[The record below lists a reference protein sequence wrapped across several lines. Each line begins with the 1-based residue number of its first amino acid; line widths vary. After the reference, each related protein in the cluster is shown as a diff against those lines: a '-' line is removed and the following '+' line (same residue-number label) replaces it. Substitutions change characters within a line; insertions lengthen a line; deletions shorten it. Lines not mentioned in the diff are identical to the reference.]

1 VGCRLIWSG
10 AHYLSS
16 LPYLRFADNVS
27 AYGTIFVN
35 LEIVPSVI
43 DTMNE
48 LRNNNQAFN
57 RLMHEQQERLKEL
70 ACINRTT
77 AILKEGKPVEESLQ
91 QIVLL
96 LPAAW
101 QYPEFTVARIRFA
114 GKEFESAGFKETAWR
129 MIQDFTTIDDEK
141 GTIEIFYSREFSME
155 SEGPFLKE
163 ERDLIQNIAGLLTG
177 FINSYKARDI
187 IRLTQSRKEEDDIT
201 ELSSRKL
208 LQKFLDRHNAERD
221 VFHDLMPFK
230 VKEILLV
237 ANLYDAYSIEGEGRF
252 SDHIL
257 GEYYQMS
264 LTSIPRVTGV
274 SGEEE
279 AFSRLKARHYDMIIM
294 MIGVDKETPMKLCRM
309 IKDRYPYLPTFFLL
323 NNPAD
328 VPFVK
333 NQKSLGVPVDNYFV
347 WTGESK
353 VFFAMVKLLEDRVN
367 VDNDT
372 RKGLTRVILLVEDSA
387 EYYSSYLPM
396 LYTVVMEQTKNLIE
410 DVATDELYKVLK
422 LRARPKV
429 LLASSYEDS
438 ITIYNKYKESL
449 LCVISDMRFPRNGK
463 VSDTAGF
470 ELIKYVKQ
478 ELPNLPTV
486 LQSSDPENAK
496 YAFKLKSNFINKNS
510 ESLLKDLK
518 LFINYYLGFGHFV
531 YRDTKGH
538 QIAVAKSMKE
548 FEAYLKT
555 IPEDSLAYH
564 AMKNHFSLWLMARGE
579 VKIAKIITPMKVS
592 DFASLKDLREFLID
606 IIRRRRQEMNKGKVV
621 NFEESAVIDETNVVC
636 LSAGSLGG
644 KGRGLAF
651 INTLIYSFE
660 LGRLLHGINI
670 RTPITAI
677 IGTDEFDMFMD
688 RNHLWEMIGVER
700 DFNELQKL
708 FLAGSLSY
716 TLDKQLRILLRQI
729 TKPLAVRSSS
739 LFEDSMSQPFSGI
752 FGTYLLPNV
761 NPDAEI
767 RLRQLSDAIK
777 LVFCSIYSK
786 NSRTYF
792 EAINYKVE
800 QEKMAVVIQEVVGKK
815 FDNAFYPHISGTA
828 QSFNFY
834 PVAHMTP
841 EDGFAVIAVGLG
853 QYVVE
858 GERAFRF
865 SPAYPSLDI
874 ISHKDLYKN
883 SQVHFYAVDMT
894 KTNPD
899 LLEGENAGL
908 VSLGINKAEE
918 HGTLT
923 HSASVLNT
931 DNDTIIP
938 GLDVMGPRVINFA
951 DVLKYNYVPL
961 ASTLN
966 VVLDVVKE
974 AFGTPV
980 EIEFAVD
987 LTKDKEGNA
996 SFYLLQIKPLV
1007 GSGAGYS
1014 IDPDSIYSD
1023 ELILYTRKSMGNGI
1037 IDNISDFVYVEP
1049 EKFNNML
1056 TVEMAAEIDMINEK
1070 MLRENRRY
1078 VLLGPGRWG
1087 TRDKYLGIPVVWP
1100 QISNAK
1106 VIVEVSLP
1114 GFHVD
1119 ASLGSHFFHNVTSMN
1134 VGYFSVSGSSPNGTV
1149 IWDKLREQKVIEKGS
1164 FFSHIR
1170 FEKPLLIRMDGRKGM
1185 AVISMNKLTDPI
1197 L

>member
-1 VGCRLIWSG
+1 MM
-10 AHYLSS
+10 
-16 LPYLRFADNVS
+16 D
-27 AYGTIFVN
+27 
-35 LEIVPSVI
+35 
-43 DTMNE
+43 E

-57 RLMHEQQERLKEL
+57 RLMHDQQERLKEL

-91 QIVLL
+91 HIVLL

-114 GKEFESAGFKETAWR
+114 GKEFESAGFKETVWK
-129 MIQDFTTIDDEK
+129 MIQDFVTIDDEK
-141 GTIEIFYSREFSME
+141 GTIEIFYTREFNLE

-163 ERDLIQNIAGLLTG
+163 ERDLIQNIASLLTG
-177 FINSYKARDI
+177 YINSYKARDI
-187 IRLTQSRKEEDDIT
+187 IRLTQMRKEEEDIT

-294 MIGVDKETPMKLCRM
+294 MIGVDKESPMKLCRM
-309 IKDRYPYLPTFFLL
+309 IKEKYPYLPTFLLL
-323 NNPAD
+323 NNACD
-328 VPFVK
+328 VPYVK
-333 NQKSLGVPVDNYFV
+333 QQKKLGVPIDNYFV

-396 LYTVVMEQTKNLIE
+396 LYTIVMEQTKNLIA

-429 LLASSYEDS
+429 LLASSYEDA
-438 ITIYNKYKESL
+438 ITIYNQFRDSL
-449 LCVISDMRFPRNGK
+449 LCVISDMRFPMNGSL
-463 VSDTAGF
+463 SDTAGF
-470 ELIKYVKQ
+470 ELIRHVKK

-486 LQSSDPENAK
+486 LQSSDPENAR
-496 YAFKLKSNFINKNS
+496 YAFRLKANFINKNS

-592 DFASLKDLREFLID
+592 DFGSLKELREFLIN
-606 IIRRRRQEMNKGKVV
+606 IIQKRRQEMNKGKVV
-621 NFEESAVIDETNVVC
+621 NFEESAIIDETNVVC

-670 RTPITAI
+670 RTPVTAI
-677 IGTDEFDMFMD
+677 IGTDEFDMFME
-688 RNHLWEMIGVER
+688 RNHLWEKINDEK
-700 DFNELQKL
+700 DFTELQKL
-708 FLAGSLSY
+708 FLASSLSY
-716 TLDKQLRILLRQI
+716 TLEKHLRVLIRQI
-729 TKPLAVRSSS
+729 TRPLAVRSSS

-752 FGTYLLPNV
+752 FGTYLLPNI
-761 NPDAEI
+761 NPDPEI
-767 RLRQLSDAIK
+767 RLKQLSDAIK
-777 LVFCSIYSK
+777 LVFCSIYSR
-786 NSRTYF
+786 SARTYF

-800 QEKMAVVIQEVVGKK
+800 QEKMAVVIQEVVGRK
-815 FDNAFYPHISGTA
+815 FDNSFYPHISGTA

-841 EDGFAVIAVGLG
+841 GDGFAVIAVGLG

-858 GERAFRF
+858 GERAYRF

-883 SQVHFYAVDMT
+883 SQVHFYAVDLT
-894 KTNPD
+894 KTDLN

-908 VSLGINKAEE
+908 ISLDIRDAEA
-918 HGTLT
+918 HGTLN
-923 HSASVLNT
+923 HSASVMNP

-938 GLDVMGPRVINFA
+938 GLDASGPRVINFA
-951 DVLKYNYVPL
+951 DILKYNYIPL
-961 ASTLN
+961 ASALR
-966 VVLDVVKE
+966 VVLDVVTE

-987 LTKDKEGNA
+987 LTKDGSGFA

-1014 IDPDSIYSD
+1014 FDPETICDD
-1023 ELILYTRKSMGNGI
+1023 DLVLFTRKSMGNGV
-1037 IDNISDFVYVEP
+1037 IDNISDIIYVEP

-1056 TVEMAAEIDMINEK
+1056 TVEMASEIDMINEK
-1070 MLRENRRY
+1070 MMRENRKY
-1078 VLLGPGRWG
+1078 VLIGPGRWG

-1134 VGYFSVSGSSPNGTV
+1134 VGYFSVSGGSQTGSV
-1149 IWDKLREQKVIEKGS
+1149 AWEKLREQKIIEQGR
-1164 FFSHIR
+1164 FFSHVR

-1185 AVISMNKLTDPI
+1185 AVISKNK
-1197 L
+1197 